1 MDHRCL
7 TQMPGIGILLSSA
20 LFVALTLYTFFP
32 LLLCVDTCM
41 VDHVALRGAEMG
53 TLETTDARLNTWILA
68 WVQHALLTNPGM
80 LFDAN
85 AFYPVPNA
93 LTQSEHLLGVAAL
106 MLPLRLFTSNAL
118 PVHQMALVL
127 STLAMALTTFALVRW
142 LTASTFAA
150 CAAGASA
157 MLMPWRLS
165 ELPHV
170 QLMNAQWFPLVWL
183 YMGRIVYGDARRRN
197 TFALACVMTLQIL
210 SSFYLS
216 YFLILSSAALL
227 LTLGLRTPIQR
238 RARRALFLACTV
250 PGISLLLVAIPYLR
264 WNSGY
269 GFHALSTSSDSTL
282 FSDAVS
288 IILPNLSLGLSS
300 GHAVAGS
307 YAIPLVVLALALCA
321 FLPPASTAD
330 ARTVRRA
337 RSFTWALLTMSLACF
352 VMMLGRELQLGDLR
366 VKLPGHW
373 AALGI
378 PGFDKL
384 RNPLRWAIPIGISWP
399 ILAGIGISCL
409 QHRFA
414 HRSGRRLQLGML
426 RGAIALALAL
436 GLPALQVPANDGWD
450 GKGARRRGYR
460 GLAALPHGPVI
471 EIPWPLQPLHDSET
485 AGLYM
490 LGSTLHWRP
499 ITNGTS
505 GYVPVSYPLLR
516 QVAQDLPAEEALGR
530 VRQLVDV
537 RWIVVHRDALPPNRR
552 AAWADALRSGALRR
566 VYADPATWILEVSD
580 WEQGGRFMQALVEP
594 EPRPTTLAGLART
607 PLELPERA
615 GELLARVPGP
625 FHFWGGLRIPT
636 RVALRI
642 SNRSDQSW
650 PGLDTQTEGLVRL
663 RYAFLEPDGA
673 EVLVETVAL
682 AADLPPRSTLN
693 LRVPVTP
700 PLLAGHY
707 RLRMDL
713 VQQLGDSERPLP
725 IDAIELDVGV
735 RQSSG
740 AMAAGEFPSGE

>member
-1 MDHRCL
+1 MSHRCL
-7 TQMPGIGILLSSA
+7 TQMPGIGTSLSSA

-41 VDHVALRGAEMG
+41 VDHVALRGTEMG
-53 TLETTDARLNTWILA
+53 TLEITDARLNTWILA
-68 WVQHALLTNPGM
+68 WVQHALLTNPER

-85 AFYPVPNA
+85 AFYPAPNA

-118 PVHQMALVL
+118 PVHQMALVF

-142 LTASTFAA
+142 LTASTLAA

-157 MLMPWRLS
+157 VLMPWRLS
-165 ELPHV
+165 ELSHV

-183 YMGRIVYGDARRRN
+183 YMGRIVYGDARLRN
-197 TFALACVMTLQIL
+197 TLILACVMTIQTL

-227 LTLGLRTPIQR
+227 LALGLRTPIQR
-238 RARRALFLACTV
+238 QARRALFLACTL
-250 PGISLLLVAIPYLR
+250 PGASLLLVAIPYLR

-269 GFHALSTSSDSTL
+269 GFHALSTSSDSIAI
-282 FSDAVS
+282 SDAVS
-288 IILPNLSLGLSS
+288 IILPDLSLGPSS
-300 GHAVAGS
+300 GHSFAGS
-307 YAIPLVVLALALCA
+307 YEIPLVILALALCA
-321 FLPPASTAD
+321 FLPAAGAAAEP
-330 ARTVRRA
+330 TVRRG
-337 RSFTWALLTMSLACF
+337 RSFAWALLTVSLACF
-352 VMMLGRELQLGDLR
+352 VMLLGRELQLGELR

-384 RNPLRWAIPIGISWP
+384 RNPLRWAIPIGISFP

-409 QHRFA
+409 QRKLA
-414 HRSGRRLQLGML
+414 SRSGHRARLGML
-426 RGAIALALAL
+426 CGTIALALSL
-436 GLPALQVPANDGWD
+436 GLPTPQVPANDGWD
-450 GKGARRRGYR
+450 GKGARRMGYR
-460 GLAALPHGPVI
+460 ALGALPHGPVI

-490 LGSTLHWRP
+490 LGSTLHWYP

-505 GYVPVSYPLLR
+505 GYIPVSYPLLR
-516 QVAQDLPAEEALGR
+516 QVAQGLPAEEALER
-530 VRQLVDV
+530 VRQLVNV
-537 RWIVVHRDALPPNRR
+537 RWIVVHRDTLPPNRR

-566 VYADPATWILEVSD
+566 VYADPATWILAVSD
-580 WEQGGRFMQALVEP
+580 WEQGGRFMQALVDP
-594 EPRPTTLAGLART
+594 RPRPTTLAGLART

-615 GELLARVPGP
+615 GELQARVPGP

-636 RVALRI
+636 RVAVRI

-650 PGLDTQTEGLVRL
+650 PGLDTQIEGLVRL

-673 EVLVETVAL
+673 KVLVESVAL

-700 PLLAGHY
+700 PLRAGDY
-707 RLRMDL
+707 RLRIDL
-713 VQQLGDSERPLP
+713 VQRLGDSERPLP
-725 IDAIELDVGV
+725 IDAIELEVSV
-735 RQSSG
+735 RQGSG
-740 AMAAGEFPSGE
+740 AIAGGRTLER